1 MAFGFNNDKSK
12 SATIE
17 SIAASMFR
25 VKSYQSSKLPIGDH
39 TMIRIDITDETAY
52 EPVGILSID
61 GSNLQ
66 FLYLNYFYIEKIAE
80 NNFAAFIG
88 LRNTSGNAE
97 TTNVKID
104 VLLQKKQNVVV

>member
-39 TMIRIDITDETAY
+39 TTVRIDITGETAY
-52 EPVGILSID
+52 EPVGILSIT
-61 GSNLQ
+61 GSNLSY
-66 FLYLNYFYIEKIAE
+66 LYLNFFYIEKIDDY
-80 NNFAAFIG
+80 NYAAFIG
-88 LRNTSGNAE
+88 LRNTSGNTE
-97 TTNVKID
+97 ITNVNIN
-104 VLLQKKQNVVV
+104 VLLQKKQNVVM